1 MAKNQKATVTIN
13 DKEYLVDDLSD
24 DAKVYVDHLND
35 FDNKLR
41 INQFTANSLALGR
54 QMAVNLLAQEVERA
68 SDQTKEDEV
77 MEMDALWSIAL
88 TAGLGLMGW
97 LLRSA
102 YAEVQRISIL
112 LNKTREEMAREYV
125 TKTDSSAV
133 MSQIVARFDRI
144 EEKIDRLMER

>member
-54 QMAVNLLAQEVERA
+54 QMAVNLLAQEVEKA

-77 MEMDALWSIAL
+77 
-88 TAGLGLMGW
+88 
-97 LLRSA
+97 
-102 YAEVQRISIL
+102 IS
-112 LNKTREEMAREYV
+112 
-125 TKTDSSAV
+125 
-133 MSQIVARFDRI
+133 
-144 EEKIDRLMER
+144 

>member
-77 MEMDALWSIAL
+77 VD
-88 TAGLGLMGW
+88 
-97 LLRSA
+97 
-102 YAEVQRISIL
+102 
-112 LNKTREEMAREYV
+112 
-125 TKTDSSAV
+125 
-133 MSQIVARFDRI
+133 
-144 EEKIDRLMER
+144 